1 MKRILLRLL
10 ICLALPGSAVWAQ
23 ESRTITGKVTSTE
36 DGAPVPGVN
45 ILHEGTTNGTVTD
58 SQGNYTITI
67 SPPTGNLVFSFI
79 GFQTVTMS
87 VEGRTTIDVQLE
99 VDAEQLTEVVVTAL
113 GIRRETKALGYSV
126 QELKGENLTR
136 AKETNIVNSLQ
147 GKIAGVQVQGNQGA
161 LGGSSRILIRGSR
174 SIANENQP
182 LFVVDGVPLDN
193 SNFNSA
199 DVQRGSGGYDYGNA
213 AQDINPEDVES
224 MTVLKGP
231 SAAALY
237 GNRAANGVIIITTK
251 KGSARRGIGV
261 DVSTDFQWQD
271 ILVLPDYQNSYGG
284 GAGPFARNGQGQ
296 DVVAFGV
303 DESWGPR
310 LDGRPVRQYYSYYP
324 EFPEFYGRETP
335 WVAHP
340 DNVRDFF
347 QTGLQNTNSIA
358 LSGGNEKGSFRIG
371 YTNLNAKGV
380 MPLSELDRNT
390 INFNGSLNLTDK
402 LSTTVGFNYI
412 RTTARGRPEQGYS
425 DIMVQFNSFGQRQV
439 DMDIL
444 DRYWITPTGEQVSWN
459 RRNAATAA
467 PLYADNP
474 YWIRRK
480 NYQNDARE
488 RYFGN
493 VSLTYKFT
501 DWLDLTGRV
510 LTDYYLD
517 RREERKATGSVGQ
530 DSYSSVV
537 REVRETNADLI
548 LTFNRDLSETI
559 SLRAFVGGNTRFN
572 QYNLDAGSTVGGL
585 SVPNFFNLEN
595 SVQRP
600 TITDNTSKRRIHS
613 VFGSVSL
620 GIADLVYIDG
630 TLRNDWSSTLPL
642 NNNSFLYPSASVSFL
657 FSSLPAF
664 ETSEILSLGKLRASY
679 AQVGNDTDPFRTGI
693 TFEPRPNF
701 GASPSFRVPTTL
713 NNPELKPEKTQS
725 YEFGLDIRFFDNR
738 LNADITYYN
747 STSTDQ
753 IFQVP
758 VSGASGYTSQIINA
772 GKVTNNGFEV
782 AISGTPIIREGFR
795 WEITANWA
803 RNRNKLVELAPG
815 IQNYRIANGPFAVTI
830 DAREGQ
836 PLGVITG
843 VDYVYDDNG
852 NKIVDDSGVYAFSS
866 ELVPLGSTLADW
878 TGGLTN
884 TFSYK
889 GITLS
894 ALFSAQYGGEMY
906 SLTSTFGK
914 YSGMME
920 ETVAGNIRQL
930 YMIADGVREAENGQ
944 FVPNDIEIAP
954 VDFFASMFG
963 HGRAFVYDASFVK
976 LRELSLS
983 YALPSSLISKT
994 PFTKASV
1001 SIIGRNL
1008 AILYKNVPHLD
1019 PEAAVTGSGNIQGYE
1034 GGAIPS
1040 LRSYGFNISLGL

>member
-1 MKRILLRLL
+1 L
-10 ICLALPGSAVWAQ
+10 ICLVLPGSAVWAQ

-58 SQGNYTITI
+58 SEGNYSISIT
-67 SPPTGNLVFSFI
+67 PPTGNLIFSFI
-79 GFQTVTMS
+79 GFQTATMS
-87 VEGRTTIDVQLE
+87 VEGKTTIDVQLA

-113 GIRRETKALGYSV
+113 GIRRETKALGYSI
-126 QELKGENLTR
+126 QELKGEDLTR
-136 AKETNIVNSLQ
+136 VKETNVVNGLQ

-182 LFVVDGVPLDN
+182 LFVVDGVPMDN

-199 DVQRGSGGYDYGNA
+199 DVQRGAGGYDYGNA
-213 AQDINPEDVES
+213 IQDINPEDIES

-251 KGSARRGIGV
+251 KGSARKGIGI
-261 DVSTDFQWQD
+261 DVTADLQFQD
-271 ILVLPDYQNSYGG
+271 ILVLPEYQNSYGG
-284 GAGPFARNGQGQ
+284 GAGPFSQNAQGQ

-324 EFPEFYGRETP
+324 EFPEFYGQETP

-340 DNVRDFF
+340 DNVKDFYEL
-347 QTGLQNTNSIA
+347 GVQNTNSIA
-358 LSGGNEKGSFRIG
+358 LNGGNDKGTFRIA
-371 YTNLNAKGV
+371 YTNLNAKGI
-380 MPLSELDRNT
+380 MPLSEMDRNT
-390 INFNGSLNLTDK
+390 INFNGTLNLTDK
-402 LSTTVGFNYI
+402 LSTAIGVNYI

-425 DIMVQFNSFGQRQV
+425 DIIVQFNTFGQRQV

-459 RRNAATAA
+459 RRNAAVAD

-480 NYQNDARE
+480 NYQNDSRE

-493 VSLTYKFT
+493 VALTYKFT
-501 DWLDLTGRV
+501 EWLDLTGRV

-530 DSYSSVV
+530 DSYSSTV

-548 LTFNRDLSETI
+548 LTFNRDLSEAI

-585 SVPNFFNLEN
+585 SVPDFFNLEN

-600 TITDNTSKRRIHS
+600 TITDNTSKRKIHS

-630 TLRNDWSSTLPL
+630 TLRNDWASTLPL

-657 FSSLPAF
+657 FSSLGAF
-664 ETSEILSLGKLRASY
+664 ESSEILSLGKLRASY
-679 AQVGNDTDPFRTGI
+679 AEVGNDTDPYRIGI
-693 TFEPRPNF
+693 TYEPRPNF
-701 GASPSFRVPTTL
+701 GANPSFRVPTTR
-713 NNPELKPEKTQS
+713 NNPTLKPERTTS
-725 YEFGLDIRFFDNR
+725 YEFGLDVRFFDNR

-782 AISGTPIIREGFR
+782 AISGTPIVRDNFT
-795 WEITANWA
+795 WEVSANWA
-803 RNRNKLVELAPG
+803 RNRNKLVELLPG

-852 NKIVDDSGVYAFSS
+852 NKIVDSNGVYEFST
-866 ELVPLGSTLADW
+866 ELVPLGSVLADW

-889 GITLS
+889 GLSLS
-894 ALFSAQYGGEMY
+894 ALFSAQYGGQLY

-920 ETVAGNIRQL
+920 ETVDGNIRQM
-930 YMIADGVREAENGQ
+930 YMIADGVMEGENGQ
-944 FVPNDIEIAP
+944 YVPNDIEIAP

-976 LRELSLS
+976 LRELSLGYS
-983 YALPSSLISKT
+983 LPSSFISKT
-994 PFTKASV
+994 PFTKISV
-1001 SIIGRNL
+1001 SVVGRNL
-1008 AILYKNVPHLD
+1008 AILYKKVPHLD

-1040 LRSYGFNISLGL
+1040 LRSYGFNIAFGL